1 MSQRRRTVFIGIGV
15 AAIIV
20 AVSGTAILLAI
31 DPGHVRCALTEQFGW
46 ITPLVAASVL
56 GGAMFVLL
64 GQRSSKSD
72 TAASEVAPCLA
83 CGRELLGEWRMCPY
97 CGSMTHARSVARSG
111 RRSDG

>member
-31 DPGHVRCALTEQFGW
+31 DPGLVRCALTEQFGW
-46 ITPLVAASVL
+46 VTPLVAASVL

-72 TAASEVAPCLA
+72 TAVSDVASCLA

-97 CGSMTHARSVARSG
+97 CGSMTQVRSGARSG
-111 RRSDG
+111 RRADV